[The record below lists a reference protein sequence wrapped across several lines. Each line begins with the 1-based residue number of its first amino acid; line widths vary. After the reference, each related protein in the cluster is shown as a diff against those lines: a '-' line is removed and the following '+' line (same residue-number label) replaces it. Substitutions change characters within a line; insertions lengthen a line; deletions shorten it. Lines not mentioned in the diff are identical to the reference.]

1 MNEGIAKYLEHLKS
15 RNYATKSLEMYSY
28 CLGKF
33 IDFAEANGIER
44 VQDVDLKLLESFR
57 LHLIQGNCSERTVA
71 KTINVVRQFFSWLE
85 SQGIVFLNP
94 AVDLANI
101 KLSRKLQYVPS
112 WNDFLK
118 VLNQIDVKTPEG
130 IRTRA
135 MLETCGSC
143 ALRRA
148 ELLGMNVFDVDFHN
162 GIVKIRGKGRKERML
177 PLTSQ
182 AVHWIN
188 RYVKESR
195 PKLLGENDVDEQ
207 AMWLTT
213 QRARMTV
220 SALNGALRRCS
231 IRAKL
236 KRTMQ
241 VHQIRRL
248 VATEMLRN
256 GAHPVQIQHLL
267 GHSTMKSLSDYL
279 KITITDLRMTHS
291 QSKVGK

>member
-1 MNEGIAKYLEHLKS
+1 MNEDIAKYLEHLESK
-15 RNYATKSLEMYSY
+15 NYAKKSLEMYSY

-57 LHLIQGNCSERTVA
+57 LHLVQGNCSERTVA
-71 KTINVVRQFFSWLE
+71 KTINVTRQFFAWLE
-85 SQGIVFLNP
+85 RQGIVFLNP
-94 AVDLANI
+94 ASDLMNI
-101 KLSRKLQYVPS
+101 KISRKLQYVPN

-118 VLNQIDVKTPEG
+118 LLGQPDVKTPEG

-148 ELLGMNVFDVDFHN
+148 ELLGMNVSDVDFHN
-162 GIVKIRGKGRKERML
+162 GIVKIYGKGRKERML

-188 RYVKESR
+188 RYLKESR
-195 PKLLGENDVDEQ
+195 PKLLGEGNEEQ
-207 AMWLTT
+207 AIWLTI
-213 QRARMTV
+213 QGSRYTV
-220 SALNGALRRCS
+220 GALNGALRRCS
-231 IRAKL
+231 IGAKL
-236 KRTMQ
+236 KRTMHI
-241 VHQIRRL
+241 HQIRRL

-256 GAHPVQIQHLL
+256 GGHPVQIKDLL

-279 KITITDLRMTHS
+279 KITITDLKLTHS